1 MIDGKYL
8 SFFNLLSFKLNDEK
22 SALMKEI
29 SRLEKLAKEFER
41 ELDQV
46 NRFLCKDKFSEPIR
60 FVFSYVILYVN
71 VVIIYN
77 RKIEKLLV

>member
-1 MIDGKYL
+1 MENI
-8 SFFNLLSFKLNDEK
+8 FFFFILLSFKLNDEK

-46 NRFLCKDKFSEPIR
+46 NSFLCKDKFSESIR
-60 FVFSYVILYVN
+60 FVFSYVTLYVN

-77 RKIEKLLV
+77 RKIEK